1 MATDCIVCEEWCPVS
16 PKAIYVEEA
25 EVVDS
30 AGKAKTL
37 KQPRVDPSRCV
48 GCGACEYACPLQ
60 DRPAIYVT
68 SIGESRSPSS
78 QILLTRK

>member
-1 MATDCIVCEEWCPVS
+1 MV
-16 PKAIYVEEA
+16 
-25 EVVDS
+25 
-30 AGKAKTL
+30 KTL

-60 DRPAIYVT
+60 EHPAVYVT

-78 QILLTRK
+78 QILLNRK

>member
-1 MATDCIVCEEWCPVS
+1 MS

-25 EVVDS
+25 SVID
-30 AGKAKTL
+30 ATGQTKTL
-37 KQPRVDPSRCV
+37 KQPRIDPSRCV

-60 DRPAIYVT
+60 DRPAVYVT

-78 QILLTRK
+78 QILLGK